1 MNRAKQYL
9 MEYSKLRK
17 KIIRLEDQ
25 INEIEEQALKITSWS
40 DGDRVQSSHN
50 PDKIGQIVA
59 KKLDLEADALDEID
73 LMLDKMYEVEAV
85 LRKLHNPDYAQL
97 LQYHYI
103 RGMTWDAISDKMHY
117 SKRWIQTLHGR
128 ALDEVNKII

>member
-9 MEYSKLRK
+9 LEYAKLRK

-59 KKLDLEADALDEID
+59 KKLDLESDALDEID

>member
-9 MEYSKLRK
+9 MEYTKLRK

-59 KKLDLEADALDEID
+59 KKLDLESDALDEID

>member
-1 MNRAKQYL
+1 MNRAKQFL
-9 MEYSKLRK
+9 MEYTKLRK
-17 KIIRLEDQ
+17 KITRLEDQ

-85 LRKLHNPDYAQL
+85 LRELQNPDYAQL

-103 RGMTWDAISDKMHY
+103 RGMTWDAISEKMHY

>member
-9 MEYSKLRK
+9 MEYTKLRK
-17 KIIRLEDQ
+17 RIIRLEDQ
-25 INEIEEQALKITSWS
+25 INEIEEQALKITSWA